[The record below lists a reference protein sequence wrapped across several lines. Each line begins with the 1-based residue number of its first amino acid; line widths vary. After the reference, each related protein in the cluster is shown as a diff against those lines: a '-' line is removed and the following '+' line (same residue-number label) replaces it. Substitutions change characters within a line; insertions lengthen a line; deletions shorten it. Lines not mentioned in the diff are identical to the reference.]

1 MSGTTVF
8 VSTLAHQLQETL
20 DGIITDKT
28 DGVESG
34 MYFKDWAESDKMDG
48 AYVDFLEVAGPGL
61 ASQKPEGV
69 DMLAGTLREHT
80 LWRTLARTYGLR
92 MAITEEA
99 MEDGKYKE
107 GVKLARRLK
116 RAMFKTQDID
126 MTNILVRGWNTDY
139 PGGDAVPLF
148 STSHTLGGG
157 GTFSNTFA
165 TPAVASRQAVLLAR
179 AAVRKLP
186 SQDGVTEGYF
196 LESVICPVDQ
206 ESIWEGILQSE
217 KVPESNFN
225 EVNVVKGLKLG
236 KAPIA
241 IPYWQNTATNF
252 CFRTSAEGAPTFYN
266 RRRPRSR
273 TWVNESQEVMH
284 YGISARWAKQWTD
297 ARSMY
302 GSQA

>member
-1 MSGTTVF
+1 MSAVF
-8 VSTLAHQLQETL
+8 TSTIAHQLQETL

-34 MYFKDWAESDKMDG
+34 MYFKDWADSDTMSG

-69 DMLAGTLREHT
+69 DMSAGTLREHT
-80 LWRTLARTYGLR
+80 LWRALARTYGLR

-116 RAMFKTQDID
+116 RAMFKTKDID

-139 PGGDAVPLF
+139 PGGDGLPLF
-148 STSHTLGGG
+148 STAHTLADG
-157 GTFSNTFA
+157 GTYSNTFS
-165 TPAVASRQAVLLAR
+165 TPMVASRQAVLVAR
-179 AAVRKLP
+179 ALVRKLP

-196 LESVICPVDQ
+196 LEKVVCPVDQ
-206 ESIWEGILQSE
+206 ESIWEEILQSD
-217 KVPESNFN
+217 KVPDSNFN
-225 EVNVVKGLKLG
+225 AVNVVKNLKLG
-236 KAPIA
+236 RTPVA

-252 CFRTSAEGAPTFYN
+252 AFRTSAEGAPTLYD
-266 RRRPRSR
+266 RRKARSR

-284 YGISARWAKQWTD
+284 YGISARWAKMWTD
-297 ARSMY
+297 ARSMF